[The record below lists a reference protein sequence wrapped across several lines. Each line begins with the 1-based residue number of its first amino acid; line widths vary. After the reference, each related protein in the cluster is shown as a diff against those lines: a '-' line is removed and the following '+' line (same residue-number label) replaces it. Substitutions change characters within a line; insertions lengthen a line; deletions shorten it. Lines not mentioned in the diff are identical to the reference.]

1 MTTTGHNSNA
11 QLRSIV
17 ERIENQEVEKAA
29 IADGI
34 KDIYAEAESAGYDT
48 KAIRAIIRRRKQNAA
63 DLKAHEEMI
72 DAYMVA
78 LGDFANSP
86 LGQAAIARAVA

>member
-34 KDIYAEAESAGYDT
+34 KDIYQEAKSAGYEP
-48 KAIRAIIRRRKQNAA
+48 KIIREVIRMRKQDADKLKEHDAILETYMRDLGMLA
-63 DLKAHEEMI
+63 DL
-72 DAYMVA
+72 
-78 LGDFANSP
+78 P

>member
-34 KDIYAEAESAGYDT
+34 KDIYQEAKSNGYDT
-48 KAIRAIIRRRKQNAA
+48 KAIRAIIRRRKQDA
-63 DLKAHEEMI
+63 DKLKAHEEERSTPTWWRS
-72 DAYMVA
+72 AT
-78 LGDFANSP
+78 SR
-86 LGQAAIARAVA
+86 IAR